1 MSIKIKFIQPQEMEQ
16 FATPKNCHAIQPQTV
31 EEKYSHLSVGKGE
44 KGLSKFYH
52 YQITDE
58 WVEIEKPHKEKYA
71 PDDRFYLGLIT
82 VLIDKKTGEA
92 VGKGTVSVNKLAQ
105 SLPAY
110 DGDTV
115 KQIFPFINIPP
126 YSDCTESVLEYVKK
140 YLVGKLLQATG
151 KTFLSIKPDFSSGAP
166 RYYSQYGEKL
176 KEFESP
182 YFEVVENEG
191 EQ

>member
-1 MSIKIKFIQPQEMEQ
+1 MTVKVKFIQPKEMEQ
-16 FATPKNCHAIQPQTV
+16 FAIPKNCHTILPQTV

-71 PDDRFYLGLIT
+71 PDDRCYLGLIT
-82 VLIDKKTGEA
+82 VLISKDTGEA

-105 SLPAY
+105 SLPVY

-115 KQIFPFINIPP
+115 KQVYPFINIPP
-126 YSDCTESVLEYVKK
+126 YSDCSESVLEYVKK

-151 KTFLSIKPDFSSGAP
+151 KTFLSIKPDFSSGSP

-176 KEFESP
+176 KEMESP
-182 YFEVVENEG
+182 YFEVVGNEG